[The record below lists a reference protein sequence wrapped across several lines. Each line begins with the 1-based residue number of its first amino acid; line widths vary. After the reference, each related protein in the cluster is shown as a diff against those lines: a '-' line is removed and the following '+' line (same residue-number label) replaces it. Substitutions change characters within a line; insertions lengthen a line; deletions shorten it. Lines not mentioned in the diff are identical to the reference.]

1 MTSPAKQKQK
11 EIKEI
16 APKTK
21 NLPSIKTEKP
31 KEIDSNASFLKYKH
45 NVLNKRITDAP
56 SVVSKDY
63 GMEKFNPPRMALTP
77 LNQNAGDILKSIQG
91 GNSGFEDAISAS
103 IAKQQTTGAQQAP
116 GAISGNKVQSG
127 GGDISELSD
136 RVSALEGGQA
146 TSQPGNGPVNGNKV
160 MGVFP
165 NSAQNAAQG
174 VFGSRDQRQQSVGSA
189 PLLQYED
196 PSIGFIKQQPKELK
210 NPVYQPDDRPKTKKL
225 QKPYK
230 DTKLVEKKVELKEV
244 INKRL

>member
-1 MTSPAKQKQK
+1 MNFAQAAIAAQKGGQN
-11 EIKEI
+11 I
-16 APKTK
+16 AGATLGGMMGGSLAQMPGFGGAT
-21 NLPSIKTEKP
+21 NVSQTPQQPS
-31 KEIDSNASFLKYKH
+31 
-45 NVLNKRITDAP
+45 
-56 SVVSKDY
+56 
-63 GMEKFNPPRMALTP
+63 
-77 LNQNAGDILKSIQG
+77 
-91 GNSGFEDAISAS
+91 
-103 IAKQQTTGAQQAP
+103 QQVP
-116 GAISGNKVQSG
+116 GAISGNKVQNG

-210 NPVYQPDDRPKTKKL
+210 TPVYQPDDRPKTKKL

-230 DTKLVEKKVELKEV
+230 DTKLVERKVELKEL

>member
-1 MTSPAKQKQK
+1 MAKGSPAKQKQTR
-11 EIKEI
+11 EI

-21 NLPSIKTEKP
+21 NYPIIKIDKGLIEP
-31 KEIDSNASFLKYKH
+31 KEIRSNTLKKK
-45 NVLNKRITDAP
+45 LPDAP
-56 SVVSKDY
+56 KVRTI
-63 GMEKFNPPRMALTP
+63 PREEYYDKSPGKITP

-91 GNSGFEDAISAS
+91 GNSSFEDAISAS
-103 IAKQQTTGAQQAP
+103 IAKQQTTGAV
-116 GAISGNKVQSG
+116 GMIGGLLGGISGNKVQNG

-165 NSAQNAAQG
+165 NSAQNAAQD

-196 PSIGFIKQQPKELK
+196 PSIGFIKQRPKELK
-210 NPVYQPDDRPKTKKL
+210 TPVYQPDDRPKTKKL

-230 DTKLVEKKVELKEV
+230 DTKLVEKKVELKEL

>member
-1 MTSPAKQKQK
+1 MKLSFNKEKLE
-11 EIKEI
+11 EIKDP
-16 APKTK
+16 APGRKEYYDKSKGKT
-21 NLPSIKTEKP
+21 
-31 KEIDSNASFLKYKH
+31 
-45 NVLNKRITDAP
+45 
-56 SVVSKDY
+56 
-63 GMEKFNPPRMALTP
+63 TP

-91 GNSGFEDAISAS
+91 GNSSFEDAVSAS

-196 PSIGFIKQQPKELK
+196 PSIGFIKQRPKELK
-210 NPVYQPDDRPKTKKL
+210 TPVYQPGDRPKTKKL